1 MNLFTRQKQTSRLRK
16 KLRVTE
22 GKDGGEID
30 WKFKTDM
37 CTLLYLKQN
46 AFHEIT
52 IKAMK
57 VVEIKRWSIFSLRYP
72 VWCLLPHEA
81 ASLRATAIQSCP
93 TLCET
98 MTSSSLGLSVHGNLQ
113 ARILEWVA
121 IPFLRGSSWPRDRT
135 HVAHASCIGRQILYH
150 EPLEKEPQPFPSHVP
165 WGCWGSRAR
174 NRTVS
179 PSVWIHNGY

>member
-1 MNLFTRQKQTSRLRK
+1 MFTRQNQTSRLRK

-57 VVEIKRWSIFSLRYP
+57 VVEIKR
-72 VWCLLPHEA
+72 
-81 ASLRATAIQSCP
+81 
-93 TLCET
+93 
-98 MTSSSLGLSVHGNLQ
+98 
-113 ARILEWVA
+113 
-121 IPFLRGSSWPRDRT
+121 
-135 HVAHASCIGRQILYH
+135 
-150 EPLEKEPQPFPSHVP
+150 
-165 WGCWGSRAR
+165 
-174 NRTVS
+174 
-179 PSVWIHNGY
+179 